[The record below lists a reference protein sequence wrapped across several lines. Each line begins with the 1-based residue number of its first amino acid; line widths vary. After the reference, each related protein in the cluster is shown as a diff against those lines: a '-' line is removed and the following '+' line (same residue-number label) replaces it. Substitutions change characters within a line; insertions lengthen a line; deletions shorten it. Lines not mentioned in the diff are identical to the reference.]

1 MAFDCASFRFMQVTE
16 TFEEIHLCHGEM
28 SFKTV
33 ELFVSDTYDDG
44 VLRQPKAHNLRSH
57 VR

>member
-1 MAFDCASFRFMQVTE
+1 MQVTE